1 MSITCGAYYRGKSPC
16 EKSAVV
22 MHLKTFPLCKSHHAR
37 FLSEMRVAHAQGQIE
52 ASRPLPTLEGARAQG
67 DTQHVYFIKA
77 GLRVKIGYSN
87 HPDMRLKSIRAGHC
101 KAPRGLDTSKAKLL
115 ATEIGGRERET
126 ELHQQFA
133 HLREAGEWFR
143 RSPDLLSYIDS
154 IAA

>member
-1 MSITCGAYYRGKSPC
+1 MSITCGAYYRGKTPC
-16 EKSAVV
+16 EKSAEV
-22 MHLKTFPLCKSHHAR
+22 MHLKTFPLCKSHYAR
-37 FLSEMRVAHAQGQIE
+37 FLNEVRSAHAQGQLE
-52 ASRPLPTLEGARAQG
+52 ASRTLPTIEEVRASG
-67 DTQHVYFIKA
+67 DAQHVYFIKA
-77 GLRVKIGYSN
+77 GLRVKIGFSN
-87 HPDMRLKSIRAGHC
+87 HPDMRLKAIRAGHC

-115 ATEIGGRERET
+115 AIEPGGRDREA